1 MDFLYFIKGHEK
13 FFTKH
18 NIMSYCLLHY
28 WRTTEV
34 YREKRIDILCQ
45 NVSNMSCKPNQ
56 HTLIF
61 MSCKPNQHTL
71 IFMSCKPNQHTLIFM
86 SCKPNQHTRIFMSCK
101 PNQHTLIFMS
111 CKPNQHTLIFMSCK
125 PNQHTLI
132 FFMTNFQYYVKSIY
146 TYILYDKFPTLCKI
160 NVNLYSA

>member
-1 MDFLYFIKGHEK
+1 MQTVWLLTNQSAYTVGKNANMWDYLDREGALTPSTEKLIAVTEALSLNTFMQAKHGFSVFIKGHDK

-61 MSCKPNQHTL
+61 
-71 IFMSCKPNQHTLIFM
+71 
-86 SCKPNQHTRIFMSCK
+86 
-101 PNQHTLIFMS
+101 
-111 CKPNQHTLIFMSCK
+111 
-125 PNQHTLI
+125 
-132 FFMTNFQYYVKSIY
+132 FMTNFQYYVKSIY